1 MHNLPQFT
9 RKRKYGECGAAATGK
24 SRDDGAESTRGADA
38 TQSSPSPIGR
48 SHGDSGGPKQEGTWG
63 KRVPA
68 LAELLV
74 FGLQNGV
81 EEERVTNTAV
91 GAARLEDGI
100 PTSTLQSALA
110 NELYTRAMA

>member
-1 MHNLPQFT
+1 MWWAT
-9 RKRKYGECGAAATGK
+9 CKRRGAAATGE
-24 SRDDGAESTRGADA
+24 SRDDGAESTRGADT

-91 GAARLEDGI
+91 GAARLEDGT